1 MAVIIISIERL
12 EFTWSPMSEMT
23 LLVGSMLLV
32 ANKGELML
40 MRCYDMVLENNEAK
54 ASTNATKTT
63 ESIILWKIVTPTFQH
78 INCLSQVSSKV
89 RTSGKEFLIDTN
101 SYRNRYLK
109 VVTTI
114 TKTYDHFLIAL
125 DNHFG
130 GPLTFFF

>member
-40 MRCYDMVLENNEAK
+40 MRCSDMVLENNEARHQQTRQK
-54 ASTNATKTT
+54 QLRA
-63 ESIILWKIVTPTFQH
+63 WRRGKIVTPTFQH

-89 RTSGKEFLIDTN
+89 RTSGKESFN
-101 SYRNRYLK
+101 
-109 VVTTI
+109 
-114 TKTYDHFLIAL
+114 
-125 DNHFG
+125 
-130 GPLTFFF
+130 